1 MSTTIALAIIGIVI
15 LGITI
20 FSFQFSNTGSVN
32 TDADTGKN
40 SDSASK

>member
-1 MSTTIALAIIGIVI
+1 MSTTIALAIVGIVI

-20 FSFQFSNTGSVN
+20 FSFQFSNAGSVN
-32 TDADTGKN
+32 TDAENVEN

>member
-20 FSFQFSNTGSVN
+20 FSIQFSKTGSAN
-32 TDADTGKN
+32 TDADTGEN
-40 SDSASK
+40 SDRASK